1 MELLIRILTVLGL
14 GAVELWLAI
23 PAGLAL
29 QLGPFATVATAAVG
43 AALGVI
49 IILILGHHIR
59 NWLLNRGLIRDRKN
73 GRIYYIW
80 DRCGVAGLGLLSPL
94 LVGAPFGTAIGIALG
109 APAVRLFFWM
119 SLGIII
125 YSIAL
130 MYVAELGL
138 SGLEWLFYQE

>member
-1 MELLIRILTVLGL
+1 M
-14 GAVELWLAI
+14 
-23 PAGLAL
+23 
-29 QLGPFATVATAAVG
+29 G

-49 IILILGHHIR
+49 IILILGEHIR
-59 NWLLNRGLIRDRKN
+59 NWLLNKGLIRGRKKPAN
-73 GRIYYIW
+73 LLYLESL
-80 DRCGVAGLGLLSPL
+80 GVAGLGLLAPL

-130 MYVAELGL
+130 MFVADLGL
-138 SGLEWLFYQE
+138 YGLEWLFNQE